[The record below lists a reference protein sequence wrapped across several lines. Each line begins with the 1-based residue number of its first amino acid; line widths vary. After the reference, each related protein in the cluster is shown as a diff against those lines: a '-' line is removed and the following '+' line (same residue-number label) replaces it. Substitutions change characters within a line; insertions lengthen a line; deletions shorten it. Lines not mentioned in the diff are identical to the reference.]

1 MPIHWII
8 PTNQSHLPAGSRG
21 TPSSWYYNACLPQP
35 LAVHSVPE
43 CNFMWACIAGN
54 VILPQAEYMWLSI
67 LPVQCQVS
75 CVQPPLGPQDGNP
88 SFTNRVNGRP
98 LKYISRRPP
107 TGNLPTTSNKANISL
122 PSRRPKISSLENWT
136 RKAPSRLGIPWIQR
150 QRVDLKTEDK
160 VQISKLNQR
169 ISSLFLF
176 LYNSHLGT

>member
-21 TPSSWYYNACLPQP
+21 TPPSWSYKACLPQP
-35 LAVHSVPE
+35 LVVPSVPE
-43 CNFMWACIAGN
+43 CNFKWPCIAGN
-54 VILPQAEYMWLSI
+54 VILPEAEYMWLSI

-75 CVQPPLGPQDGNP
+75 CVQPPLGLQDGNP

-98 LKYISRRPP
+98 LKYISGRPP
-107 TGNLPTTSNKANISL
+107 TRESPHNKQQGKYFSPQQRA
-122 PSRRPKISSLENWT
+122 KISSLETWT
-136 RKAPSRLGIPWIQR
+136 WKAPSRLGIPWTQR

-160 VQISKLNQR
+160 VKLSKLNQR